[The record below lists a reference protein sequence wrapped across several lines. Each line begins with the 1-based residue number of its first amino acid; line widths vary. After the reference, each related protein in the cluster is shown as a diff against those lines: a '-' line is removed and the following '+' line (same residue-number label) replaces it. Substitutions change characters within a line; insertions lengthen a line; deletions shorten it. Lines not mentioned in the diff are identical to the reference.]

1 MSTLAETLADPS
13 RPSFLFGGSIIFRA
27 LCLSL
32 SLSLPASSSSSC
44 YARFFLLR
52 SARARAS
59 KSPFL
64 LDRKASNP
72 IGAHKTG
79 AKRGKRRA
87 RANNANNA
95 KEARC

>member
-32 SLSLPASSSSSC
+32 SLSASSSSSC
-44 YARFFLLR
+44 YVRFFLLR

>member
-32 SLSLPASSSSSC
+32 SL
-44 YARFFLLR
+44 RVVVVVLLR
-52 SARARAS
+52 ALFPFKERARAH
-59 KSPFL
+59 PNPL

-95 KEARC
+95 KEARS